1 MSAEAEQPR
10 KSAFKTPDW
19 AWFAAFAALVVLTR
33 LWFLNLETI
42 DWDESTYLLRGANL
56 WDEAAGHL
64 DVWNFRPPAFT
75 GILWLLTT
83 VFGHSLLAVRAFG
96 STCIWIAACFTF
108 LSCRPT
114 LGAQPAGLAVC
125 VLIAAL
131 SAVLLQPTMT
141 EDFVIAFLTA
151 TLWLLLIRPKA
162 LWSAFLAGMC
172 MSLATLTRMNLAYA
186 VLALGGY
193 YLVFL
198 FRRTGPIHRLA
209 VFAYSLGGALPLIA
223 LAIAYWLSGAID
235 RFFLFVFGI
244 LLSYAFDQMPLS
256 AVLHQQAINWVN
268 YVTQD
273 PAIYGSLTVFL
284 IAGALMV
291 LWQLTRKWR
300 GAVGPAPDKSRLTL
314 IMVILGLPVLISIL
328 TSGAPYAKYWVQM
341 FPFAAFLVALV
352 LATAPAGWPARFLQV
367 VIVGMVAIPTLQ
379 YGAGAVHL
387 ASHWSDLTEAHTIRR
402 AADRITANRR
412 PGDRVYAM
420 QTSLI
425 LWYLGDRPIN
435 PFVSHPPDILK
446 DPIMKPLIAAGLA
459 QEDEFAQLIASRPRY
474 IVKQEGPV
482 EYLHGR
488 SEEALLDEA
497 LSRYYELLFT
507 EGAVEV
513 YRLR

>member
-198 FRRTGPIHRLA
+198 FRRTGTVHRLA
-209 VFAYSLGGALPLIA
+209 VLAYGLGGALPLVA
-223 LAIAYWLSGAID
+223 LAAAYWLSGAID
-235 RFFLFVFGI
+235 RFYLFVFGI
-244 LLSYAFDQMPLS
+244 LISYAFDQMPLS
-256 AVLHQQAINWVN
+256 EVLRQQADNWISF
-268 YVTQD
+268 VTQD
-273 PAIYGSLTVFL
+273 VAIYGTLTALL
-284 IAGALMV
+284 IAGALIA

-300 GAVGPAPDKSRLTL
+300 RVADTAPDKTRLAL
-314 IMVILGLPVLISIL
+314 MMALLGGPVLFSIV
-328 TSGAPYAKYWVQM
+328 TGGAPYAHYWVQM
-341 FPFAAFLVALV
+341 FPFAAFLVAMV
-352 LATAPAGWPARFLQV
+352 LANAPPGLPERLLQV
-367 VIVGMVAIPTLQ
+367 IVLVMVAFPTME

-387 ASHWSDLTEAHTIRR
+387 VSHWSDLTEAHSIRR
-402 AADRITANRR
+402 AADRIAADRR
-412 PGDRVYAM
+412 PGDRVYAL
-420 QTSLI
+420 QSHLI
-425 LWYLGDRPIN
+425 LWYLGEP
-435 PFVSHPPDILK
+435 PLSPVVSHPSDIIQ
-446 DPIMKPLIAAGLA
+446 DPIMKPLIQAGLIQA
-459 QEDEFAQLIASRPRY
+459 DEFARIMTSRPRY
-474 IVKQEGPV
+474 IVKREGPV
-482 EYLHGR
+482 YYLQGR
-488 SEEALLDEA
+488 PEEALLDETM
-497 LSRYYELLFT
+497 STSYELLFT
-507 EGAVEV
+507 ERTVEV